1 MSLRTRPYA
10 SPPCTTSDST
20 MEWVIFMRGFSVSGT
35 ASIRR
40 SKVCLF
46 HVTKPSGGCFFLIL
60 RIFFGSSPAFAR
72 SFAFS
77 MSCSG
82 ASAITMPSVSK
93 PERPA
98 RPTI

>member
-1 MSLRTRPYA
+1 
-10 SPPCTTSDST
+10 
-20 MEWVIFMRGFSVSGT
+20 MEWVIFMRGFNVSGT
-35 ASIRR
+35 AAMRR

-46 HVTKPSGGCFFLIL
+46 QVTKPSGGCFFLTL
-60 RIFFGSSPAFAR
+60 RIFFGSSPAFAM

>member
-1 MSLRTRPYA
+1 M
-10 SPPCTTSDST
+10 
-20 MEWVIFMRGFSVSGT
+20 
-35 ASIRR
+35 RR

-46 HVTKPSGGCFFLIL
+46 QVTKPSGGCFFLTL
-60 RIFFGSSPAFAR
+60 RIFFGSSPAFAM

>member
-1 MSLRTRPYA
+1 
-10 SPPCTTSDST
+10 
-20 MEWVIFMRGFSVSGT
+20 MEWVIFMRGFNVSGT
-35 ASIRR
+35 AAMRR

-46 HVTKPSGGCFFLIL
+46 QVTKPSGGCFFLTL
-60 RIFFGSSPAFAR
+60 RNYIGSSPAFAM